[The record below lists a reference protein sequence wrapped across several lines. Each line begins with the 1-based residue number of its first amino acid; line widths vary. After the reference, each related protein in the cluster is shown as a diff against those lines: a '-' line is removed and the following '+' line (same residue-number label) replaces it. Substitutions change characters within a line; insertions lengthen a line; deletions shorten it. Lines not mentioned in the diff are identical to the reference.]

1 MDHEAT
7 CNAIQVATTEEQV
20 IAAVRKYLSSLS
32 DEETASMPAELIAL
46 GRSHAEN
53 IVGAALKLVNDE
65 MRSVID
71 APGSELLRGPVL
83 VLATASRRLATL
95 AAYKA

>member
-1 MDHEAT
+1 MDHHST
-7 CNAIQVATTEEQV
+7 CLTIQSATTEEQV
-20 IAAVRKYLSSLS
+20 ISAVRAYLSALS
-32 DEETASMPAELIAL
+32 AEEAASMPAELIAL

-65 MRSVID
+65 MLSAMD

-83 VLATASRRLATL
+83 VLATASRRLASL

>member
-1 MDHEAT
+1 MDHQAT
-7 CNAIQVATTEEQV
+7 CHAIQTASTEEQV
-20 IAAVRKYLSSLS
+20 ISAVRTYLSSLS
-32 DEETASMPAELIAL
+32 AEEVASMPAELIAL

-65 MRSVID
+65 MLSALD
-71 APGSELLRGPVL
+71 APAAQIMRGPAM